1 MKLALKCQTRPENS
15 KPNALRRAGQVPA
28 VLYGHKGAESV
39 NLTIEAKVAELLVRD
54 AAINNTLIDL
64 SIPDLSWSGKALL
77 REVQTHPWKGAKLYH
92 LSFFAVG
99 THDSLDVVL
108 PVHPIGEAKGIRLG
122 GGSLD
127 LQMNEMRIRCA
138 PDNIPNAVEVD
149 VSDLGVGESLHVRE
163 VKLPAGVEA
172 LDDPDQVV
180 VMVSQSRGGEA
191 ATEAES

>member
-1 MKLALKCQTRPENS
+1 MKFALKCQTRPENS

-138 PDNIPNAVEVD
+138 PDNIPDAVEVD

>member
-138 PDNIPNAVEVD
+138 PDNIPDAVEVD